1 MAGLKGRCAGLAR
14 WGTDDAKLGT
24 VGDVVRALRTHG
36 GRASGVRACVGSFDS
51 PRYCSSWI
59 DAELLRCSLI
69 CRITFDPM
77 TIGNLSYT
85 CVYLGSVQKLAD
97 HNRRPVETFIL
108 PVTDRKFFFL
118 PRRICIILR
127 VAKTRRYTLT

>member
-1 MAGLKGRCAGLAR
+1 MSYESEPVGQDPETSGLLLLAARFLRETQGWEPDAIAHKDIAESEQGLDRC
-14 WGTDDAKLGT
+14 
-24 VGDVVRALRTHG
+24 
-36 GRASGVRACVGSFDS
+36 
-51 PRYCSSWI
+51 P
-59 DAELLRCSLI
+59 ELLRCSLI

-85 CVYLGSVQKLAD
+85 SVYLGNVQKLAD

-118 PRRICIILR
+118 PTRICIILR